1 MLERLK
7 QQKSNL
13 DNLVL
18 NYFTRS
24 RGNDLTK
31 ETQDRWDES
40 VEQVKINKKKIWSNM
55 GFLALI
61 GSSVGFFLSVFL
73 NLVLPMPFNIYTVIF
88 SSTFSLW
95 YIPLIFAND
104 IVMLTKKPISFE
116 ELYRFHYQE
125 ELVKYQNAIVL
136 GKDDLKPF
144 YETLCSYYAGRDEN
158 YLSIKMKELMGP
170 NEQIGSYT
178 LLAKMYNEAIRD
190 QEEKMLNAANSI
202 SEKELKD
209 QVASIIA

>member
-1 MLERLK
+1 MLEILK
-7 QQKSNL
+7 QQKNNL

-18 NYFTRS
+18 NYFTSS

-31 ETQDRWDES
+31 ETQVRWNES

-61 GSSVGFFLSVFL
+61 GSSIGFSLSVFL

-88 SSTFSLW
+88 SSTFCLW
-95 YIPLIFAND
+95 YIPLIHAND

-116 ELYRFHYQE
+116 DLYRFHYQE